1 MRVATSEGGLPAEPE
16 NVQTGRRMV
25 KVSVS
30 EEVGQET
37 KALTHRGPQGDQGG
51 GAGAGRCEG

>member
-1 MRVATSEGGLPAEPE
+1 MSKACLWNQK

-25 KVSVS
+25 KVGVR

-37 KALTHRGPQGDQGG
+37 KALAHRGPQGNQGG

>member
-1 MRVATSEGGLPAEPE
+1 MRVATSERGLTAKPK

-25 KVSVS
+25 KVAVS

-37 KALTHRGPQGDQGG
+37 KALTHRGSQGDQGG